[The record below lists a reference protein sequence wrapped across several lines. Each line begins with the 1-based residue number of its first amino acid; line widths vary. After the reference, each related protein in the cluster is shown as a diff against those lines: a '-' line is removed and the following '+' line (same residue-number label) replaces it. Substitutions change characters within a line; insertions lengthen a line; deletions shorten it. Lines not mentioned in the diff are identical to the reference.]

1 MDYLTFEEYKD
12 YGLTDIDEDS
22 YTGAL
27 TRASMALDVATRNYY
42 QFHDLD
48 SDEVDFR
55 RDKFKLAVALQMEYI
70 AKTGIQTA
78 EEANERSGITGQSI
92 GRTSVTIGGRS
103 GSGADSQYNYVSIDA
118 LNALAGTG
126 LTYRGINYG

>member
-1 MDYLTFEEYKD
+1 MDYLTFEEYKN

-55 RDKFKLAVALQMEYI
+55 RDKFKLAIALQIEYI